1 MNIKHKQD
9 INNKQIAKI
18 LKNNIIKE
26 SLKRLFTLNTLSQ
39 LLDETNSLSEIS
51 HKRKI
56 SCLGEGGISIKKANL
71 KIREIHPSQYGKICP
86 IETTEQFTLANKRLV
101 ICEKCPSMVESVVFK
116 FKCKECGCPIVKK
129 IYTPK
134 LGTCD
139 LHKWDK
145 VEGL

>member
-1 MNIKHKQD
+1 MQLQINKILKDIKDNYRNNLNFIKHKQD

-86 IETTEQFTLANKRLV
+86 IETTEGKNAGLILAFSNETKLNKDGYL
-101 ICEKCPSMVESVVFK
+101 E
-116 FKCKECGCPIVKK
+116 
-129 IYTPK
+129 TPFF
-134 LGTCD
+134 LG
-139 LHKWDK
+139 LK
-145 VEGL
+145 